1 MSKTRSFTESV
12 DLAIQGIV
20 SAFKKERN
28 FRLDILFAGIVILC
42 GIILNFTRVELAIL
56 FFVVTLVL
64 SAELFNTAIEKLLDV
79 VNDNFDPRIKFV
91 KDVSAGAVLI
101 AVISSVVIGYLIFYP
116 HLEIPFKLT
125 VRALRSIPYHLIVAG
140 IILVIIAVIII
151 KSWAGDKFLR
161 GGIVSGHSAVA
172 FSIAIAIVY
181 LSNSL
186 AVSILGFI
194 LAIMVAQS
202 RVEGKI
208 HSIREVILGSFLGII
223 VMLTIFKF
231 LLR

>member
-1 MSKTRSFTESV
+1 MSKARSFTESV

-64 SAELFNTAIEKLLDV
+64 SAELFNTAVEKLLDV
-79 VNDNFDPRIKFV
+79 VNDKFDPRIKFV

-101 AVISSVVIGYLIFYP
+101 TVISSIVIGYLIFYP
-116 HLEIPFKLT
+116 HLDLPFKLT
-125 VRALRSIPYHLIVAG
+125 VRALRSIPYHLVVAG
-140 IILVIIAVIII
+140 IILVIITVIIL
-151 KSWAGDKFLR
+151 KSLAGDRFLR

-172 FSIAIAIVY
+172 FSIAIAIIY

-208 HSIREVILGSFLGII
+208 HSLREVILGSFLGII

>member
-28 FRLDILFAGIVILC
+28 FRLDVLFAGIVIFC

-64 SAELFNTAIEKLLDV
+64 SAELFNTAVEKLLDV
-79 VNDNFDPRIKFV
+79 VNDEFDLRIKFV

-101 AVISSVVIGYLIFYP
+101 TVISSVVIGYLIFYP
-116 HLEIPFKLT
+116 HLDLPFKLT
-125 VRALRSIPYHLIVAG
+125 VRALRSIPYHLIIAG
-140 IILVIIAVIII
+140 IILVIITVIIL
-151 KSWAGDKFLR
+151 KSLAGDKFLR

-208 HSIREVILGSFLGII
+208 HSLREVILGSFLGII